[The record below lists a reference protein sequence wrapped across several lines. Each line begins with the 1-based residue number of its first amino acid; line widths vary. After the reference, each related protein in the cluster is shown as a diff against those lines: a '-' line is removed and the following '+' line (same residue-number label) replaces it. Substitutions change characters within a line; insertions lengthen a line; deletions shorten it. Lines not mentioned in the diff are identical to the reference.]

1 MESSHD
7 DKDVSGQWEVDSDN
21 VQGFTC
27 EIPVCVG
34 SRSTSHEV
42 WSMSRCP
49 RKEHW
54 RCGSTSRCPFLPLP
68 SALTHTVTLSG
79 PGWREKALP

>member
-27 EIPVCVG
+27 EIPVSGAPAMKSGACPGVQEKSIG
-34 SRSTSHEV
+34 DVEV
-42 WSMSRCP
+42 PQDVPSCYS
-49 RKEHW
+49 
-54 RCGSTSRCPFLPLP
+54 PLP
-68 SALTHTVTLSG
+68 
-79 PGWREKALP
+79 